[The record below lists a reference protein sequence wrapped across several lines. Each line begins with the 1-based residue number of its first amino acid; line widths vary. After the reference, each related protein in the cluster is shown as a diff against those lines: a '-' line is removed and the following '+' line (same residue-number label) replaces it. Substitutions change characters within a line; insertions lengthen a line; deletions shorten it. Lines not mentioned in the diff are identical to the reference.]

1 MTGPKRPPERLALA
15 DGPIDPALRRSSR
28 ESRRYLYFATQPT
41 HRRRIRRR
49 KVRIT
54 DSKPTLL
61 SSALSLGELRATRC
75 SRHRAAER
83 VETRLDTGQPE
94 RLEPRTPNS
103 RLRRTSL
110 SIGRVTS
117 EPMAPLR
124 DGVPEGALTDGLDG
138 SGSHREREGGEQPAP
153 REQFSERTIAAI
165 PLVVDE
171 DV

>member
-61 SSALSLGELRATRC
+61 SSALPSESFERLAVHGIAPPIESRCTSIPGNRSVSNLEHRTPGFGGRHSRSVASRANRWPLSVTAYRKKRLPMDSTGRVRIASARGENNRLRASS
-75 SRHRAAER
+75 SRNAR
-83 VETRLDTGQPE
+83 
-94 RLEPRTPNS
+94 
-103 RLRRTSL
+103 
-110 SIGRVTS
+110 
-117 EPMAPLR
+117 
-124 DGVPEGALTDGLDG
+124 
-138 SGSHREREGGEQPAP
+138 
-153 REQFSERTIAAI
+153 
-165 PLVVDE
+165 
-171 DV
+171 